1 MNFGLFR
8 AKQNL
13 HNREVS
19 LRRGLTV
26 CFSDSCNKFEYFLH
40 RDKIKT
46 EQIVKSLNLK
56 ISARD
61 SRHTDSRV
69 HLKALFDQ
77 WLPLSSSLLTMVIDK
92 LPSPVDVDS
101 ERVEKLMCS
110 GLRTFDSLPE
120 KTQTLK
126 DGAFLSGIG
135 GVTTRFSKDFFRYA
149 VVPIFQCAF
158 FFLFLFFSDFLA
170 CSSSDDAPVIVFVS
184 KMFAVED
191 SALPKHRK
199 R

>member
-1 MNFGLFR
+1 MYMCYNCAPKILRILPKYYFEV
-8 AKQNL
+8 K
-13 HNREVS
+13 VS
-19 LRRGLTV
+19 LLTLQQAESRYMSPISFASCTKIEDV
-26 CFSDSCNKFEYFLH
+26 CLQANLQVAELWHSHAQNTIFSIFDY

-77 WLPLSSSLLTMVIDK
+77 WLPLSASLLAMVVDK
-92 LPSPVDVDS
+92 LPSPQEMIS

-120 KTQTLK
+120 ETQSLK
-126 DGAFLSGIG
+126 NGAFS
-135 GVTTRFSKDFFRYA
+135 R
-149 VVPIFQCAF
+149 AF
-158 FFLFLFFSDFLA
+158 
-170 CSSSDDAPVIVFVS
+170 
-184 KMFAVED
+184 
-191 SALPKHRK
+191 
-199 R
+199 

>member
-1 MNFGLFR
+1 M
-8 AKQNL
+8 
-13 HNREVS
+13 V
-19 LRRGLTV
+19 
-26 CFSDSCNKFEYFLH
+26 FLH

-77 WLPLSSSLLTMVIDK
+77 WLPLSRSMLTVVVEK
-92 LPSPVDVDS
+92 LPNPQEISD

-120 KTQTLK
+120 ETQRLK
-126 DGAFLSGIG
+126 NGECFLYLSL
-135 GVTTRFSKDFFRYA
+135 S
-149 VVPIFQCAF
+149 
-158 FFLFLFFSDFLA
+158 LFFGLWLFPVVVGWFVVAVIDAFYLPSVVHSHTALLVLSFSFLGVYA
-170 CSSSDDAPVIVFVS
+170 SRISTLL
-184 KMFAVED
+184 
-191 SALPKHRK
+191 ALLWLFIP
-199 R
+199 

>member
-1 MNFGLFR
+1 M
-8 AKQNL
+8 
-13 HNREVS
+13 
-19 LRRGLTV
+19 
-26 CFSDSCNKFEYFLH
+26 DFLH

-77 WLPLSSSLLTMVIDK
+77 WLPLSRSMLTVVVEK
-92 LPSPVDVDS
+92 LPNPQEISD

-120 KTQTLK
+120 ETQRLK
-126 DGAFLSGIG
+126 NGECFLYLSL
-135 GVTTRFSKDFFRYA
+135 S
-149 VVPIFQCAF
+149 
-158 FFLFLFFSDFLA
+158 LFWIMVIPRCGWLV
-170 CSSSDDAPVIVFVS
+170 CSSCNWCILPSLFSPQPYGSLGVVFLV
-184 KMFAVED
+184 FGRLCV
-191 SALPKHRK
+191 
-199 R
+199 

>member
-26 CFSDSCNKFEYFLH
+26 CFFDSCNKFEYFLH

-56 ISARD
+56 IAARD

-77 WLPLSSSLLTMVIDK
+77 WLPLSSSLLAMVIDK
-92 LPSPVDVDS
+92 LPSPVDVVS

-135 GVTTRFSKDFFRYA
+135 GVTTRSSKDFFRYA

-158 FFLFLFFSDFLA
+158 FFFRLSSLF
-170 CSSSDDAPVIVFVS
+170 VF
-184 KMFAVED
+184 
-191 SALPKHRK
+191 
-199 R
+199 